1 MASCGSVILTQK
13 EGEAED
19 QKFKAIL
26 SYITTFFLGGGVDFR
41 NKVSL

>member
-26 SYITTFFLGGGVDFR
+26 SYITTFFWGGVDFR

>member
-13 EGEAED
+13 EGEAGD

-26 SYITTFFLGGGVDFR
+26 SYITTFFFGGGGGF
-41 NKVSL
+41 